1 MKKHTKIPI
10 FSETPHALY
19 KIMLAAF
26 FLLNL
31 ASTGCTNKQESEF
44 NDAQAYASKDQW
56 RKAAQ
61 YYDQVIKRNPQ
72 SLIAVKSMK
81 EVARIH
87 FMQTKDYKKSAYYY
101 QLLVLHSPDEQER
114 IEAQKQLASI
124 YFESLQDYERAAIE
138 YSKLAGSSRLDTEK
152 ATYKLA
158 GARSYYYLGNYFQT
172 LSEINEIL
180 NLKSEQSTE
189 FQARLLMGNVYVAQ
203 KNFTKAAEIFR
214 EIIQKFPEKALQ
226 ENVYLVLSLSYEENG
241 DYQKA
246 LEVLDKIKGIYQP
259 QEYIE
264 LRLKRIKE
272 RARNQPGARGFRK

>member
-1 MKKHTKIPI
+1 MKKLTRSLFNTQASQAKKVI
-10 FSETPHALY
+10 L
-19 KIMLAAF
+19 LATLVLA
-26 FLLNL
+26 NL
-31 ASTGCTNKQESEF
+31 VLPGCSNKQESDF
-44 NDAQAYASKDQW
+44 NDAQEYASRDQW

-61 YYDQVIKRNPQ
+61 SYDQVIKRNPQ
-72 SLIAVKSMK
+72 SEIALKSMK

-87 FMQTKDYKKSAYYY
+87 FMQTKDYKKSAHYY
-101 QLLVLHSPDEQER
+101 QLLVLHSPIEEDR
-114 IEAQKQLASI
+114 IDAQKQLASI

-172 LSEINEIL
+172 LSEINETL

-214 EIIQKFPEKALQ
+214 QIIEKFPEKALK

-246 LEVLDKIKGIYQP
+246 LEVLDKIKDIYEP
-259 QEYIE
+259 KEYIE

-272 RARNQPGARGFRK
+272 RARNQPGARGYRK